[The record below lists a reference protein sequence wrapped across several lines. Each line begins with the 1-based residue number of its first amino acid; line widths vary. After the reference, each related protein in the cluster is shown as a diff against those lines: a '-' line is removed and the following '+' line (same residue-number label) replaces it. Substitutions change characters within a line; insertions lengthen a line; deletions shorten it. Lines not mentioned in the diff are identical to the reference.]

1 MRSLRTAIAVAFAA
15 LLTLIGAGPAAAA
28 KKPKASAFAAKYHLT
43 GSWKTKDTDKDGLK
57 NFKEFKLGTNP
68 KSADTDKDGL
78 KDADEVESGNDPTDR
93 DTDGDGTKDGAEHA
107 GVITAFDG
115 ETITIK
121 EFATG
126 KKVTATLDT
135 DCTAADGATADDS
148 SVDDDGYVDTDD
160 DDSLDGD
167 FTADASTAD
176 DDGVEEDVDLGD
188 DDADASSSCDDSDLE
203 KGAVLT
209 SAELEKD
216 GGVTY
221 LVDYDLA

>member
-1 MRSLRTAIAVAFAA
+1 MRSLRPLSAIAFAA
-15 LLTLIGAGPAAAA
+15 LLTLIGAGPASAA
-28 KKPKASAFAAKYHLT
+28 KKPKAGAFAAKYHLT
-43 GSWKTKDTDKDGLK
+43 GSWKAKDTDKDGLK

-78 KDADEVESGNDPTDR
+78 KDADEVASGNDPTDR
-93 DTDGDGTKDGAEHA
+93 DTDGDGIKDGAEHA
-107 GVITAFDG
+107 GTITAFDG
-115 ETITIK
+115 STITIS

-135 DCTAADGATADDS
+135 DCTPADDATADDS
-148 SVDDDGYVDTDD
+148 SVDDGFVGTDD
-160 DDSLDGD
+160 DDSLDGE
-167 FTADASTAD
+167 FTADASTVD

-188 DDADASSSCDDSDLE
+188 DDDADASSCDDEDLE

-221 LVDYDLA
+221 LVDYELA

>member
-1 MRSLRTAIAVAFAA
+1 MRSLRTLSAIAFAA

-57 NFKEFKLGTNP
+57 NLKEFKLGTNP

-121 EFATG
+121 RVRDRQEG
-126 KKVTATLDT
+126 HRDPRHRLHRRGRRDRRR
-135 DCTAADGATADDS
+135 
-148 SVDDDGYVDTDD
+148 
-160 DDSLDGD
+160 L
-167 FTADASTAD
+167 
-176 DDGVEEDVDLGD
+176 LGRRR
-188 DDADASSSCDDSDLE
+188 LRRHR
-203 KGAVLT
+203 
-209 SAELEKD
+209 
-216 GGVTY
+216 
-221 LVDYDLA
+221 